1 MRSSLATAL
10 VPMIVAAVACTLAG
24 TAAAATPVVVQKH
37 AQLTRQFGSL
47 SLCPNFTVSAT
58 FAVTRTDTLY
68 HDQSGNLVREV
79 FDVKFDGAWIN
90 DSTGATL
97 PNSGTRHITDDYL
110 TQTTTEDGVLR
121 HITVAGTGI
130 VLHQSG
136 RSVVSWSGTPP
147 PDFGDDVVIFQ
158 AGPHQDDSGDLA
170 AFCAALS

>member
-1 MRSSLATAL
+1 MQSNLAKAF
-10 VPMIVAAVACTLAG
+10 VPVIVAAVAGALAV

-37 AQLTRQFGSL
+37 AELTRHFTSL
-47 SLCPNFTVSAT
+47 PLCPGFTVSAT

-68 HDQSGNLVREV
+68 YDGNGNLVREV
-79 FDVKFDGAWIN
+79 FDVKFDGTWSN

-97 PNSGTRHITDDYL
+97 QNNGTRHITDDYV

-147 PDFGDDVVIFQ
+147 PAFDDDVVIFQ
-158 AGPHQDDSGDLA
+158 AGPHQDATGDFA

>member
-1 MRSSLATAL
+1 MRTSLAKAL
-10 VPMIVAAVACTLAG
+10 VVPIVAAVVGAPAG
-24 TAAAATPVVVQKH
+24 TAAAATPVVVQKQ
-37 AQLTRQFGSL
+37 AQLTRHFTAL
-47 SLCPNFTVSAT
+47 PLCPGFTVSAT

-68 HDQSGNLVREV
+68 YDVSGNLVREV
-79 FDVKFDGAWIN
+79 FDVRFDGAWTN
-90 DSTGATL
+90 DATGASL
-97 PNSGTRHITDDYL
+97 QNSGTRHITDDYI

-136 RSVVSWSGTPP
+136 RTVVSWSGTPP

-158 AGPHQDDSGDLA
+158 AGPHEDADGDLA